1 MKQLPFSIGTVVLGT
16 GALVLMAFL
25 FIGFLLPGTWTA
37 SRELVL
43 QAAPEQIFPHLDSP
57 TAWREWNA
65 LPDSGLTLGGP
76 PRGTGARMSWDH
88 PDWGS
93 GSFEIVEARPYT
105 EVRYVV
111 EVEGGAMRTE
121 GTLEL
126 TPQGG
131 RTLVTWTETGDF
143 GWNPLMGY
151 WGLFMERAQG
161 RELAKNLVRLGEL
174 VAVPGQEEAPAD
186 SVSTG
191 A

>member
-16 GALVLMAFL
+16 GAVVLMGFL

-43 QAAPEQIFPHLDSP
+43 QANPEQVFPHLDSP
-57 TAWREWNA
+57 TAWRAWTA
-65 LPDSGLTLGGP
+65 LPDSGLSFEGP

-88 PDWGS
+88 PAWGT
-93 GSFEIVEARPYT
+93 GSFEIVEAQPHT
-105 EVRYVV
+105 VVRYVV

-126 TPQGG
+126 SAQDG
-131 RTLVTWTETGDF
+131 RTLVTWTESGDF

-151 WGLFMERAQG
+151 WALFMERAQS
-161 RELAKNLVRLGEL
+161 RELAKNLVRLGEV
-174 VAVPGQEEAPAD
+174 VATSGQEEAPAD